1 MASARSEDSIWFSTV
16 FARQET
22 PRNAT
27 AGLYVR
33 SDGWYDGRNW
43 NTDSASRLLA
53 DWAKQTNTFLL
64 PASRLQEVSTPTLKP
79 IKPNIIRHG
88 PDRRESLPG
97 VSPAAKLGDSWR
109 L

>member
-64 PASRLQEVSTPTLKP
+64 PASRLQDGEHTYLEADQAQYYSTWSRQARVFAWGEPC
-79 IKPNIIRHG
+79 R
-88 PDRRESLPG
+88 
-97 VSPAAKLGDSWR
+97 
-109 L
+109 